1 MDQPI
6 SSLIEGDAIVTVDC
20 DDTMDKVETMLRLHN
35 VTYVPVLDADGRI
48 FGIITARDMINFH
61 ASHKPAKGVRAWE
74 VCTHKTVEVSPH
86 KPVQDV
92 AQMMVDHHI
101 HHVLVSEEGIF
112 KGVISSFD
120 IVEKYML
127 RNMVALQRAAAA

>member
-20 DDTMDKVETMLRLHN
+20 DDTMDKVETILRIHN

-61 ASHKPAKGVRAWE
+61 GTRKAGKAVRAWE

-86 KPVQDV
+86 KPVQAV
-92 AQMMVDHHI
+92 AQMMGDHHI
-101 HHVLVSEEGIF
+101 HHVLVSEEGIL

-120 IVEKYML
+120 IVEKFML
-127 RNMVALQRAAAA
+127 RNMMAMTSAA